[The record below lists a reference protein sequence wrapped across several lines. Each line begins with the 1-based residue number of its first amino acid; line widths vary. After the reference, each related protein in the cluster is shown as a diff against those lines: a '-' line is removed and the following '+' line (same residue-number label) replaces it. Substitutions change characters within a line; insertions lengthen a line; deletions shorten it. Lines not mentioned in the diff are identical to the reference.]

1 MMNNRIN
8 KYLELGWLRGKQ
20 WMAQIDEIVWALSNG
35 SKKVPFKREDLTYLY
50 DAEEIVKL
58 RFFSATAEENRID
71 SLVREIDQACQSFNS
86 SSFTHIAMFVQTST
100 KNPLMMHEFNKLS
113 EVVAMFNINAP
124 VLWGL
129 GEDDSIGE
137 EIFITIILSKEE
149 INERRKDETT
159 HELG

>member
-8 KYLELGWLRGKQ
+8 KYQELGWLRGKH
-20 WMAQIDEIVWALSNG
+20 WMAQIDEIVWALSNE
-35 SKKVPFKREDLTYLY
+35 SKKVPLKREDLTYLY

-58 RFFSATAEENRID
+58 RFFSATAEVNRVD
-71 SLVREIDQACQSFNS
+71 SLVREIDQANQSLNP

-113 EVVAMFNINAP
+113 EVVALFNTSAP
-124 VLWGL
+124 ILWGL

-137 EIFITIILSKEE
+137 EIFITIILSKEGE
-149 INERRKDETT
+149 Q
-159 HELG
+159 

>member
-1 MMNNRIN
+1 
-8 KYLELGWLRGKQ
+8 
-20 WMAQIDEIVWALSNG
+20 
-35 SKKVPFKREDLTYLY
+35 
-50 DAEEIVKL
+50 
-58 RFFSATAEENRID
+58 
-71 SLVREIDQACQSFNS
+71 
-86 SSFTHIAMFVQTST
+86 MFVQTST

-113 EVVAMFNINAP
+113 EVVAIFNINAP

-129 GEDDSIGE
+129 GEDDTIGE

>member
-8 KYLELGWLRGKQ
+8 KYQEFGRLRGKH
-20 WMAQIDEIVWALSNG
+20 WMAQIDEMVWALSNG

-58 RFFSATAEENRID
+58 RFFSAKA
-71 SLVREIDQACQSFNS
+71 SCA
-86 SSFTHIAMFVQTST
+86 FTHIAMFVQTST

-113 EVVAMFNINAP
+113 EVVAMFNIDAP

-137 EIFITIILSKEE
+137 EIFITIILSKEGE
-149 INERRKDETT
+149 Q
-159 HELG
+159 

>member
-8 KYLELGWLRGKQ
+8 KYQEFGRLRGKH
-20 WMAQIDEIVWALSNG
+20 WMAQIDEMVWALSNG

-58 RFFSATAEENRID
+58 RFFSAKAEENRVD
-71 SLVREIDQACQSFNS
+71 SLVP
-86 SSFTHIAMFVQTST
+86 MFVQTST

-113 EVVAMFNINAP
+113 EVVTMFNIDAP

-129 GEDDSIGE
+129 GEDDTIGE
-137 EIFITIILSKEE
+137 EIFITIILSKEGE
-149 INERRKDETT
+149 Q
-159 HELG
+159 

>member
-8 KYLELGWLRGKQ
+8 KYQELGWLRGKQ

-71 SLVREIDQACQSFNS
+71 SLVREIGDVC
-86 SSFTHIAMFVQTST
+86 TDI
-100 KNPLMMHEFNKLS
+100 NKES
-113 EVVAMFNINAP
+113 I
-124 VLWGL
+124 
-129 GEDDSIGE
+129 DDARI
-137 EIFITIILSKEE
+137 
-149 INERRKDETT
+149 
-159 HELG
+159 

>member
-1 MMNNRIN
+1 MMMNKTN
-8 KYLELGWLRGKQ
+8 KYREFGSLRGKH
-20 WMAQIDEIVWALSNG
+20 WMAQIDEMVWALSNE

-71 SLVREIDQACQSFNS
+71 SLVREIDQACQSFNP

-100 KNPLMMHEFNKLS
+100 KKPLMMHEFNKLS
-113 EVVAMFNINAP
+113 EVVALFNTNSPI
-124 VLWGL
+124 LWGL

-137 EIFITIILSKEE
+137 EIFITIILNKEGE
-149 INERRKDETT
+149 Q
-159 HELG
+159 

>member
-8 KYLELGWLRGKQ
+8 KYQEFGRLRGKH
-20 WMAQIDEIVWALSNG
+20 WMAQIDEMVWALSNG

-58 RFFSATAEENRID
+58 RFFSATAEENRVD
-71 SLVREIDQACQSFNS
+71 SLVREIDLAYPSLNS
-86 SSFTHIAMFVQTST
+86 CAFTHIAMFVQTST

-113 EVVAMFNINAP
+113 EVVAMFNIDAP

-137 EIFITIILSKEE
+137 EIFITIILSKEGE
-149 INERRKDETT
+149 Q
-159 HELG
+159 